1 MRGSNNDDIKKEY
14 CFRIKFIKQNG
25 IMYSTG
31 SFLFIKINGFLPLL
45 WNLAPCEKI
54 PILKFF
60 GEMIKSNAFCNKL
73 NGRIKERSNSKS
85 RRTCDDI

>member
-25 IMYSTG
+25 I
-31 SFLFIKINGFLPLL
+31 
-45 WNLAPCEKI
+45 
-54 PILKFF
+54 
-60 GEMIKSNAFCNKL
+60 CNKL

-85 RRTCDDI
+85 RRTCDDIQLISYGNDQPKSKL